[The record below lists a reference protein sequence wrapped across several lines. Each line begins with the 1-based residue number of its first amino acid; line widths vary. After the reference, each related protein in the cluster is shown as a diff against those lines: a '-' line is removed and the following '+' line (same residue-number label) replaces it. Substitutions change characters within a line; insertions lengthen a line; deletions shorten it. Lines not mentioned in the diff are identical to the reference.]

1 MGLEITQPGWPR
13 QWPRSLVWLKKV
25 LSRHTLVVA
34 LVFSLLVHALLLA
47 WRFADPESF
56 QRVFEDAALEVV
68 LVNAR
73 SDAPPERAQ
82 AIAQVHLAGG
92 GSVPSLQ
99 RASSPL
105 PPSLVQE
112 SGTDIGAMQRQIE
125 ALKLQQMRLLTQL
138 KQELSALTSDPS
150 GDTADAPER
159 QARQE
164 RQQQLTRQLA
174 EIEPKLE
181 KNQAGPRKRFVG
193 PSTREAVYA
202 LYYDKLRRTIETR
215 GTLNFPQVSG
225 QKLYGQL
232 TMVITV
238 DARGRLVQT
247 EVAKSSGLPL
257 LDQRAVAIVRSAAP
271 FDAFSA
277 NMRRQADQIVVVTR
291 FQFSNE
297 GTLDMRM
304 LTPGALQP

>member
-1 MGLEITQPGWPR
+1 MGLEGALSPSG
-13 QWPRSLVWLKKV
+13 LKQA
-25 LSRHTLVVA
+25 LQRHTLA
-34 LVFSLLVHALLLA
+34 WTLVFSLLVHAALIT

-56 QRVFEDAALEVV
+56 QRVFDDTTLEVV

-73 SDAPPERAQ
+73 SDTPPDRAQ
-82 AIAQVHLAGG
+82 AIAQVHLSGG
-92 GSVPSLQ
+92 GSAPGQ
-99 RASSPL
+99 HRASTPL
-105 PPSLVQE
+105 PPSTVQE

-138 KQELSALTSDPS
+138 KQELSALSTDPS
-150 GDTADAPER
+150 GETADAPER
-159 QARQE
+159 QARQA

-174 EIEPKLE
+174 EIEPQLE
-181 KNQAGPRKRFVG
+181 KTQSGPRKRFIS
-193 PSTREAVYA
+193 PATRQAVYA

-215 GTLNFPQVSG
+215 GTLNFPQAGG

-238 DARGRLVQT
+238 DAMGRLVQT
-247 EVAKSSGLPL
+247 EVAKPSGQPL

-271 FDAFSA
+271 FEVFSA

-291 FQFSNE
+291 FQFSKE
-297 GTLDMRM
+297 GTLGMRM
-304 LTPGALQP
+304 LTPGERNPEGRSSP

>member
-1 MGLEITQPGWPR
+1 MGLEAISPPAGL
-13 QWPRSLVWLKKV
+13 RSSLH
-25 LSRHTLVVA
+25 RHTLAWA
-34 LVFSLLVHALLLA
+34 LGFSLLVHALLIT
-47 WRFADPESF
+47 WRLADPESF
-56 QRVFEDAALEVV
+56 QRVFEDTPLEVV

-73 SDAPPERAQ
+73 TDAPPEHAQ
-82 AIAQVHLAGG
+82 AIAQVHLSGG
-92 GSVPSLQ
+92 GVAQGQQ
-99 RASSPL
+99 RASTPL
-105 PPSLVQE
+105 PPSMVQE

-125 ALKLQQMRLLTQL
+125 ALKLQQLRLLTQL
-138 KQELSALTSDPS
+138 KQELSALTEDPA
-150 GDTADAPER
+150 GETTDAPER

-181 KNQAGPRKRFVG
+181 KTQSGPRKRFIG
-193 PSTREAVYA
+193 PATRQAAYA

-215 GTLNFPQVSG
+215 GTLNFPQVGG

-247 EVAKSSGLPL
+247 EVAKPSGLPL

-271 FDAFSA
+271 FDVFSA

-291 FQFSNE
+291 FQFSKE
-297 GTLDMRM
+297 GVLDMQV
-304 LTPGALQP
+304 LAPAALPP

>member
-1 MGLEITQPGWPR
+1 MGLEGAPLVRLPTM
-13 QWPRSLVWLKKV
+13 VWLKQA
-25 LSRHTLVVA
+25 LSRHTLAWA
-34 LVFSLLVHALLLA
+34 LGLSLLVHGTLMA

-56 QRVFEDAALEVV
+56 QRVFDDTTLEVV

-92 GSVPSLQ
+92 GSAPGQQ

-105 PPSLVQE
+105 PPSALQE
-112 SGTDIGAMQRQIE
+112 SGTDIGSMQRQID

-138 KQELSALTSDPS
+138 KQELSALTTDPA
-150 GDTADAPER
+150 GETADAPER

-164 RQQQLTRQLA
+164 HRQQLARQLA
-174 EIEPKLE
+174 EIEPQLE
-181 KNQAGPRKRFVG
+181 KTQAGPRKRFIS
-193 PSTREAVYA
+193 PATRQAVYA

-215 GTLNFPQVSG
+215 GTLNFPQVDG

-238 DARGRLVQT
+238 DAQGRLLHT
-247 EVAKSSGLPL
+247 EVAKPSGQPL
-257 LDQRAVAIVRSAAP
+257 LDQRAVAIVHSAAP
-271 FDAFSA
+271 FDGFSA
-277 NMRRQADQIVVVTR
+277 NMRRQADLIVVVTR
-291 FQFSNE
+291 FQFSKE
-297 GTLDMRM
+297 GVLDMRM
-304 LTPGALQP
+304 LTPAAPKP

>member
-1 MGLEITQPGWPR
+1 MGLEGAQPPR
-13 QWPRSLVWLKKV
+13 ALHLAWLKQA
-25 LSRHTLVVA
+25 LSRHTLAWA
-34 LVFSLLVHALLLA
+34 LGFSLLVHAALIA

-56 QRVFEDAALEVV
+56 QRVFEDTSLEVV

-73 SDAPPERAQ
+73 SDASPERAQ

-92 GSVPSLQ
+92 GSAPGQQ

-105 PPSLVQE
+105 PPSAVQE

-138 KQELSALTSDPS
+138 KQELSALTTDPS
-150 GDTADAPER
+150 GETADAPER

-164 RQQQLTRQLA
+164 RQQQLARQLA
-174 EIEPKLE
+174 EIEPQLE
-181 KNQAGPRKRFVG
+181 KTQAGPRKRFIS
-193 PSTREAVYA
+193 PATRQAVYA

-215 GTLNFPQVSG
+215 GTLNFPQVGG

-238 DARGRLVQT
+238 DARGRLVHT
-247 EVAKSSGLPL
+247 EVVKPSGQPL

-271 FDAFSA
+271 FDGFSA

-291 FQFSNE
+291 FQFSKE
-297 GTLDMRM
+297 GVLDMRM
-304 LTPGALQP
+304 LTPGAPKP

>member
-1 MGLEITQPGWPR
+1 MGLEGALSPSG
-13 QWPRSLVWLKKV
+13 LKQA
-25 LSRHTLVVA
+25 LQRHTLA
-34 LVFSLLVHALLLA
+34 WTLVFSLLVHAALIT

-56 QRVFEDAALEVV
+56 QRVFDDTTLEVV

-73 SDAPPERAQ
+73 SDTPPERAQ
-82 AIAQVHLAGG
+82 AIAQVHLSGG
-92 GSVPSLQ
+92 GSAPGQ
-99 RASSPL
+99 HRASTPL
-105 PPSLVQE
+105 PPSTVQE

-138 KQELSALTSDPS
+138 KQELSALSTDPS
-150 GDTADAPER
+150 GETADAPER
-159 QARQE
+159 QARQA

-174 EIEPKLE
+174 EIEPQLE
-181 KNQAGPRKRFVG
+181 KTQSGPRKRFIS
-193 PSTREAVYA
+193 PATRQAVYA

-215 GTLNFPQVSG
+215 GTLNFPQAGG

-238 DARGRLVQT
+238 DAMGRLVQT
-247 EVAKSSGLPL
+247 EVAKPSGQPL

-271 FDAFSA
+271 FEVFSA

-291 FQFSNE
+291 FQFSKE

-304 LTPGALQP
+304 LAPTALQP

>member
-1 MGLEITQPGWPR
+1 M
-13 QWPRSLVWLKKV
+13 VWLKQA
-25 LSRHTLVVA
+25 LTRHTLAWA
-34 LVFSLLVHALLLA
+34 LGLSLLVHGTLMA

-56 QRVFEDAALEVV
+56 QRVFDDTTLEVV

-92 GSVPSLQ
+92 GSASGQQ

-105 PPSLVQE
+105 PPSALQE
-112 SGTDIGAMQRQIE
+112 AGTDIGAMQRQIE

-138 KQELSALTSDPS
+138 KQELSALTTDPS
-150 GDTADAPER
+150 GETADAPER

-164 RQQQLTRQLA
+164 QRQQLARQLA
-174 EIEPKLE
+174 EIEPQLE
-181 KNQAGPRKRFVG
+181 KTQTGPRKRFIS
-193 PSTREAVYA
+193 PATRQAVYA

-215 GTLNFPQVSG
+215 GTLNFPQVDG

-238 DARGRLVQT
+238 DAQGRVLQT
-247 EVAKSSGLPL
+247 EVAKPSGQPL

-271 FDAFSA
+271 FDGFSA
-277 NMRRQADQIVVVTR
+277 NMRRQADLIVVVTR
-291 FQFSNE
+291 FQFSKE
-297 GTLDMRM
+297 GVLDMRM
-304 LTPGALQP
+304 LTPAAPKP

>member
-1 MGLEITQPGWPR
+1 MGLEAIPPPAGL
-13 QWPRSLVWLKKV
+13 RSSLH
-25 LSRHTLVVA
+25 RHTLAWA
-34 LVFSLLVHALLLA
+34 LGFSLLVHALVIT
-47 WRFADPESF
+47 WRLADPESF
-56 QRVFEDAALEVV
+56 QRVFEDTPLEVV

-73 SDAPPERAQ
+73 TDAPPEHAQ
-82 AIAQVHLAGG
+82 AIAQVHLSGG
-92 GSVPSLQ
+92 GVAQGQQ
-99 RASSPL
+99 RASTPL

-125 ALKLQQMRLLTQL
+125 ALKLQQLRLLTQL
-138 KQELSALTSDPS
+138 KQELSALTEDPA
-150 GDTADAPER
+150 GETTDAPER

-174 EIEPKLE
+174 EIEPKLS
-181 KNQAGPRKRFVG
+181 KNQSGPRKRFIG
-193 PSTREAVYA
+193 PATRQAVYA

-215 GTLNFPQVSG
+215 GTLNFPQVGG

-238 DARGRLVQT
+238 DTGGRLVQT
-247 EVAKSSGLPL
+247 EVAQASGQPL

-271 FDAFSA
+271 FDVFSA

-291 FQFSNE
+291 FQFSKE
-297 GTLDMRM
+297 GVLDMQV
-304 LTPGALQP
+304 LAPAALPP

>member
-1 MGLEITQPGWPR
+1 MGPESTQFRRVGLFPR
-13 QWPRSLVWLKKV
+13 LKLAV
-25 LSRHTLVVA
+25 NRYTLWWT
-34 LVFSLLVHALLLA
+34 LGFSLLLHASLIA
-47 WRFADPESF
+47 WRFADPVSF
-56 QRVFEDAALEVV
+56 NRVFEDTVLEVV

-73 SDAPPERAQ
+73 SDLPPERAQ
-82 AIAQVHLAGG
+82 AIAQVHLSGG
-92 GSVPSLQ
+92 GKIPTDT

-105 PPSLVQE
+105 PPSVLDE

-125 ALKLQQMRLLTQL
+125 ALQLQQMRLLTQL
-138 KQELSALTSDPS
+138 KQELSALTQDSA
-150 GDTADAPER
+150 GETTQAPER

-164 RQQQLTRQLA
+164 RQRQLTRELA
-174 EIEPKLE
+174 QIEQKV
-181 KNQAGPRKRFVG
+181 QTTQGGPRKRFIS
-193 PSTREAVYA
+193 PATREAVYA

-215 GTLNFPQVSG
+215 GTLNFPQVGG

-232 TMVITV
+232 TMAITV

-247 EVAKSSGLPL
+247 EVARTSGQPL

-271 FDAFSA
+271 FEVFSA

-291 FQFSNE
+291 FQFSKE

-304 LTPGALQP
+304 LTPEASPP

>member
-1 MGLEITQPGWPR
+1 MGLEGALSPSG
-13 QWPRSLVWLKKV
+13 LKQA
-25 LSRHTLVVA
+25 LQRHTLA
-34 LVFSLLVHALLLA
+34 WTLVFSLLVHAALIT

-56 QRVFEDAALEVV
+56 QRVFDDTTLEVV

-73 SDAPPERAQ
+73 SDTPPDRAQ
-82 AIAQVHLAGG
+82 AIAQVHLSGG
-92 GSVPSLQ
+92 GSAPGQ
-99 RASSPL
+99 HRASTPL
-105 PPSLVQE
+105 PPSTVQE

-138 KQELSALTSDPS
+138 KQELSALSTDPS
-150 GDTADAPER
+150 GETADAPER
-159 QARQE
+159 QARQA

-174 EIEPKLE
+174 EIEPQLE
-181 KNQAGPRKRFVG
+181 KTQSGPRKRFIS
-193 PSTREAVYA
+193 PATRQAVYA

-215 GTLNFPQVSG
+215 GTLNFPQVGG

-238 DARGRLVQT
+238 DAMGRLVQT
-247 EVAKSSGLPL
+247 EVAKPSGQPL

-271 FDAFSA
+271 FEVFSA

-291 FQFSNE
+291 FQFSKE

-304 LTPGALQP
+304 LAPTALQP

>member
-1 MGLEITQPGWPR
+1 MGLEGALSPSG
-13 QWPRSLVWLKKV
+13 LKQA
-25 LSRHTLVVA
+25 LQRHTLA
-34 LVFSLLVHALLLA
+34 WTLVFSLLVHAALIT

-56 QRVFEDAALEVV
+56 QRVFDDTTLEVV

-73 SDAPPERAQ
+73 SDTPPDRAQ
-82 AIAQVHLAGG
+82 AIAQVHLSGG
-92 GSVPSLQ
+92 GSAPGQ
-99 RASSPL
+99 HRASTPL
-105 PPSLVQE
+105 PPSTVQE

-138 KQELSALTSDPS
+138 KQELSALSTDPS
-150 GDTADAPER
+150 GETADAPER
-159 QARQE
+159 QARQA

-174 EIEPKLE
+174 EIEPQLE
-181 KNQAGPRKRFVG
+181 KTQSGPRKRFIS
-193 PSTREAVYA
+193 PATRQAVYA

-215 GTLNFPQVSG
+215 GTLNFPQAGG

-238 DARGRLVQT
+238 DVMGRLVQT
-247 EVAKSSGLPL
+247 EVAKPSGQPL

-271 FDAFSA
+271 FEVFSA

-291 FQFSNE
+291 FQFSKE

-304 LTPGALQP
+304 LAPTALQP

>member
-1 MGLEITQPGWPR
+1 MGLEAIPPPAGL
-13 QWPRSLVWLKKV
+13 RSSLH
-25 LSRHTLVVA
+25 RHTLAWA
-34 LVFSLLVHALLLA
+34 LGFSLLVHALVIT
-47 WRFADPESF
+47 WRLADPESF
-56 QRVFEDAALEVV
+56 QRVFEDTPLEVV

-73 SDAPPERAQ
+73 TDAPPEHAQ
-82 AIAQVHLAGG
+82 AIAQVHLSGG
-92 GSVPSLQ
+92 GVAQGQQ
-99 RASSPL
+99 RASTPL
-105 PPSLVQE
+105 PPSMVQE

-125 ALKLQQMRLLTQL
+125 ALKLQQLRLLTQL
-138 KQELSALTSDPS
+138 KQELSALTEDPA
-150 GDTADAPER
+150 GETTDAPER

-174 EIEPKLE
+174 EIEPKLQ
-181 KNQAGPRKRFVG
+181 KNQAGPRKRFIG
-193 PSTREAVYA
+193 PATREAVYA

-215 GTLNFPQVSG
+215 GTLNFPEVGG

-247 EVAKSSGLPL
+247 EVAKPSGLPL

-271 FDAFSA
+271 FDGFSA

>member
-1 MGLEITQPGWPR
+1 MLHRYT
-13 QWPRSLVWLKKV
+13 LVW
-25 LSRHTLVVA
+25 A
-34 LVFSLLVHALLLA
+34 LGFSLLVHAALIA
-47 WRFADPESF
+47 WRLADPESF
-56 QRVFEDAALEVV
+56 QRVFQDTALEVV

-73 SDAPPERAQ
+73 SDTPPEQAQ

-92 GSVPSLQ
+92 GSAQ
-99 RASSPL
+99 RDARASSPL
-105 PPSLVQE
+105 PPSTVQE
-112 SGTDIGAMQRQIE
+112 WGFDIGAMQRQIE

-138 KQELSALTSDPS
+138 KQELSALTTDPS
-150 GDTADAPER
+150 GQSADAPER

-164 RQQQLTRQLA
+164 RAQQLTRQLA
-174 EIEPKLE
+174 EIEPQLE
-181 KNQAGPRKRFVG
+181 KNQAGPRKRFIS
-193 PSTREAVYA
+193 PATQEAVYA
-202 LYYDKLRRTIETR
+202 LYYDKLRRNIETR
-215 GTLNFPQVSG
+215 GTLNFPEVGG

-247 EVAKSSGLPL
+247 EVAKPSGLPL
-257 LDQRAVAIVRSAAP
+257 LDQRAVAIVRSVAP
-271 FDAFSA
+271 FDVFSA

-304 LTPGALQP
+304 LTPGALPP

>member
-1 MGLEITQPGWPR
+1 MGLEGARPAWPR
-13 QWPRSLVWLKKV
+13 PSAWLTQV
-25 LSRHTLVVA
+25 LHRHTLVWA
-34 LVFSLLVHALLLA
+34 LGFSLLVHAALLA

-56 QRVFEDAALEVV
+56 QRVFEDTALEVV

-73 SDAPPERAQ
+73 SDAPPDRAQ

-92 GSVPSLQ
+92 GAISSHQ

-105 PPSLVQE
+105 PPSAVQE
-112 SGTDIGAMQRQIE
+112 SGADIGAMQRQIE

-138 KQELSALTSDPS
+138 KQELSALTTDPS
-150 GDTADAPER
+150 GETADAPER

-174 EIEPKLE
+174 EIEPKLQ
-181 KNQAGPRKRFVG
+181 KNQAGPRKRFIG
-193 PSTREAVYA
+193 PATREAVYA

-215 GTLNFPQVSG
+215 GTLNFPQVGG

-247 EVAKSSGLPL
+247 EVAKPSGLPL

-271 FDAFSA
+271 FDGFSA

-291 FQFSNE
+291 FQFSND
-297 GTLDMRM
+297 GTMDMRM

>member
-1 MGLEITQPGWPR
+1 MGLEGAPSPSG
-13 QWPRSLVWLKKV
+13 LKQA
-25 LSRHTLVVA
+25 LQRHTLA
-34 LVFSLLVHALLLA
+34 WTLVFSLLVHAALIT

-56 QRVFEDAALEVV
+56 QRVFDDTTLEVV

-73 SDAPPERAQ
+73 SDTPPDRAQ
-82 AIAQVHLAGG
+82 AIAQVHLSGG
-92 GSVPSLQ
+92 GSAPGQ
-99 RASSPL
+99 HRASTPL
-105 PPSLVQE
+105 PPSTVQE

-125 ALKLQQMRLLTQL
+125 ALKLQQMRLLTQIQ
-138 KQELSALTSDPS
+138 QELSALSADPS
-150 GDTADAPER
+150 GETADAPER
-159 QARQE
+159 QARQA

-174 EIEPKLE
+174 EIEPQLE
-181 KNQAGPRKRFVG
+181 KTQSGPRKRFIS
-193 PSTREAVYA
+193 PATRQAVYA

-215 GTLNFPQVSG
+215 GTLNFPQAGG

-238 DARGRLVQT
+238 DAMGRLVQT
-247 EVAKSSGLPL
+247 EVAKPSGQPL

-271 FDAFSA
+271 FEVFSA

-291 FQFSNE
+291 FQFSKE

-304 LTPGALQP
+304 LAPTALQP

>member
-1 MGLEITQPGWPR
+1 MGLESALSVQLSPWAT
-13 QWPRSLVWLKKV
+13 LKQAME
-25 LSRHTLVVA
+25 RHTLAGA
-34 LVFSLLVHALLLA
+34 LGLSLLVHASLIT

-56 QRVFEDAALEVV
+56 QRVFEDAALDVV

-73 SDAPPERAQ
+73 SDDPPERAQ

-92 GSVPSLQ
+92 GTGPGQQ

-105 PPSLVQE
+105 PPSVLQE

-125 ALKLQQMRLLTQL
+125 ALKLQQLRLLTQL
-138 KQELSALTSDPS
+138 QQELSALTPDPS
-150 GDTADAPER
+150 GETADAPER

-174 EIEPKLE
+174 EIEPQLQ
-181 KNQAGPRKRFVG
+181 KNQAGPRKRFIS
-193 PSTREAVYA
+193 PATRQAVYA

-215 GTLNFPQVSG
+215 GTLNFPEVGG

-238 DARGRLVQT
+238 DAAGRLLQT
-247 EVAKSSGLPL
+247 EVAKTSGQPM

-271 FDAFSA
+271 FEGFSA

-291 FQFSNE
+291 FQFSRE
-297 GTLDMRM
+297 GVLDMRM
-304 LTPGALQP
+304 LSPAAPKP

>member
-1 MGLEITQPGWPR
+1 MGLEGALSPSGMKQ
-13 QWPRSLVWLKKV
+13 V
-25 LSRHTLVVA
+25 LQGHTLA
-34 LVFSLLVHALLLA
+34 WTLFFSLGVHVSLIA

-56 QRVFEDAALEVV
+56 QRVFDDTTLEVV

-73 SDAPPERAQ
+73 SDTPPERAQ
-82 AIAQVHLAGG
+82 AIAQVHLSGG
-92 GSVPSLQ
+92 GSAPGQQ

-105 PPSLVQE
+105 PPSTVQE

-138 KQELSALTSDPS
+138 KQELSALSTDPS
-150 GDTADAPER
+150 GETADAPER
-159 QARQE
+159 QARQA

-174 EIEPKLE
+174 EIEPQLE
-181 KNQAGPRKRFVG
+181 KNQSGPRKRFIS
-193 PSTREAVYA
+193 PATRQAVYA

-215 GTLNFPQVSG
+215 GTLNFPQAGG

-238 DARGRLVQT
+238 DAMGRLVQT
-247 EVAKSSGLPL
+247 EVAKPSGQPL

-271 FDAFSA
+271 FEVFSA
-277 NMRRQADQIVVVTR
+277 NMRRQADHIVVVTR
-291 FQFSNE
+291 FQFSRE

-304 LTPGALQP
+304 LTPVERNPEGRSSP

>member
-1 MGLEITQPGWPR
+1 LH
-13 QWPRSLVWLKKV
+13 
-25 LSRHTLVVA
+25 RHTLVWT
-34 LVFSLLVHALLLA
+34 LGFSLLVHVALIT

-56 QRVFEDAALEVV
+56 HRVFEDSTLEVV

-82 AIAQVHLAGG
+82 AVAQVQLAGG
-92 GSVPSLQ
+92 GAVPGDQ

-105 PPSLVQE
+105 PPSTAQE
-112 SGTDIGAMQRQIE
+112 SGADIGAMQRQIE
-125 ALKLQQMRLLTQL
+125 ALKLQQWLLLTQL
-138 KQELSALTSDPS
+138 KQELSALTRDPS
-150 GDTADAPER
+150 GETADAPER

-164 RQQQLTRQLA
+164 RKQQLTRQLA

-181 KNQAGPRKRFVG
+181 KNQAGPRKRFIS
-193 PSTREAVYA
+193 PATREAVYA

-215 GTLNFPQVSG
+215 GTLNFPQVGG

-247 EVAKSSGLPL
+247 EVVKPSGLPL

-271 FDAFSA
+271 FDVFSA

-291 FQFSNE
+291 FQFSQE

-304 LTPGALQP
+304 LTPGVAQSRR

>member
-1 MGLEITQPGWPR
+1 LER
-13 QWPRSLVWLKKV
+13 AVHS
-25 LSRHTLVVA
+25 HTLWWT
-34 LVFSLLVHALLLA
+34 LGFSLSLHAALIA
-47 WRFADPESF
+47 WRFADPISF
-56 QRVFEDAALEVV
+56 NRVFEDTVLEVV

-73 SDAPPERAQ
+73 SDMLPERAQ
-82 AIAQVHLAGG
+82 AIAQVRLAGG
-92 GSVPSLQ
+92 GQ
-99 RASSPL
+99 GAADARASSPL
-105 PPSLVQE
+105 PPSLLDE

-125 ALKLQQMRLLTQL
+125 ALQLQQMRLITQL
-138 KQELSALTSDPS
+138 KQALSDLTEDPA
-150 GDTADAPER
+150 GETAQAPER

-164 RQQQLTRQLA
+164 RQRQLTRELA
-174 EIEPKLE
+174 QIEQKVQ
-181 KNQAGPRKRFVG
+181 KTQGGPRKRFIS
-193 PSTREAVYA
+193 PATREAVYA

-215 GTLNFPQVSG
+215 GTLNFPQVGG

-247 EVAKSSGLPL
+247 EVARTSGQPL

-271 FDAFSA
+271 FDVFSA

-291 FQFSNE
+291 FQFSKE

-304 LTPGALQP
+304 LTPDAPPR

>member
-1 MGLEITQPGWPR
+1 MGPESAQFRRVGLFPR
-13 QWPRSLVWLKKV
+13 LKLAV
-25 LSRHTLVVA
+25 NRYTLWWT
-34 LVFSLLVHALLLA
+34 LGFSLLLHASLIA
-47 WRFADPESF
+47 WRFADPVSF
-56 QRVFEDAALEVV
+56 NRVFEDTVLEVV

-73 SDAPPERAQ
+73 SDLPPERAQ
-82 AIAQVHLAGG
+82 AIAQVHLSGG
-92 GSVPSLQ
+92 GKIPTDT

-105 PPSLVQE
+105 PPSVLDE

-125 ALKLQQMRLLTQL
+125 ALQLQQMRLLTQL
-138 KQELSALTSDPS
+138 KQELSALTQDPA
-150 GDTADAPER
+150 GETTQAPER

-164 RQQQLTRQLA
+164 RQRQLTRELA
-174 EIEPKLE
+174 QIEQKV
-181 KNQAGPRKRFVG
+181 QTTQGGPRKRFIS
-193 PSTREAVYA
+193 PATREAVYA

-215 GTLNFPQVSG
+215 GTLNFPQVGG

-232 TMVITV
+232 TMAITV

-247 EVAKSSGLPL
+247 DVARTSGQPL

-271 FDAFSA
+271 FEVFSA

-291 FQFSNE
+291 FQFSKE

-304 LTPGALQP
+304 LTPEASPP

>member
-1 MGLEITQPGWPR
+1 MGLERTLFPSR
-13 QWPRSLVWLKKV
+13 LKHSLHG
-25 LSRHTLVVA
+25 HTLAWA
-34 LVFSLLVHALLLA
+34 LCFSLGVHAALIT

-56 QRVFEDAALEVV
+56 QRVFEDTAMEVV

-73 SDAPPERAQ
+73 SEAPPERAQ

-92 GSVPSLQ
+92 GAVPGQQ
-99 RASSPL
+99 RASTPL
-105 PPSLVQE
+105 PPSLVPE

-150 GDTADAPER
+150 GEKTDAPER

-164 RQQQLTRQLA
+164 RQQQLARQLA

-181 KNQAGPRKRFVG
+181 KNQSGPRKRFIS
-193 PSTREAVYA
+193 PATRQAVYA

-215 GTLNFPQVSG
+215 GTLNFPQVG
-225 QKLYGQL
+225 EQKLYGQL

-238 DARGRLVQT
+238 DDKGRLVQT
-247 EVAKSSGLPL
+247 EVAKPSGQAL

-291 FQFSNE
+291 FQFSKE
-297 GTLDMRM
+297 GVLDMRM
-304 LTPGALQP
+304 LTPDPLQP

>member
-1 MGLEITQPGWPR
+1 MGLEGALSPSG
-13 QWPRSLVWLKKV
+13 LKQA
-25 LSRHTLVVA
+25 LQRHTLA
-34 LVFSLLVHALLLA
+34 WTLVFSLLVHAALIT

-56 QRVFEDAALEVV
+56 QRVFDDTSLEVV

-73 SDAPPERAQ
+73 SVTPPERAQ
-82 AIAQVHLAGG
+82 AIAQVQLSGG
-92 GSVPSLQ
+92 GSATGQQ
-99 RASSPL
+99 RASTPL
-105 PPSLVQE
+105 PPSTVQE

-138 KQELSALTSDPS
+138 KQELSALSTDPS
-150 GDTADAPER
+150 GETADAPER
-159 QARQE
+159 QARQA

-174 EIEPKLE
+174 EIEPQLE
-181 KNQAGPRKRFVG
+181 KTQSGPRKRFIS
-193 PSTREAVYA
+193 PATQQAVYA

-215 GTLNFPQVSG
+215 GTLNFPQAGG

-232 TMVITV
+232 TMVITL
-238 DARGRLVQT
+238 DAMGRLVQT
-247 EVAKSSGLPL
+247 EVAKPSGQPL

-271 FDAFSA
+271 FEVFSA

-291 FQFSNE
+291 FQFSKE

-304 LTPGALQP
+304 LAPTALQP

>member
-1 MGLEITQPGWPR
+1 MGPESAQFRRVGLFPR
-13 QWPRSLVWLKKV
+13 LKLAV
-25 LSRHTLVVA
+25 NRYTLWWT
-34 LVFSLLVHALLLA
+34 LGFSLLLHASLIA
-47 WRFADPESF
+47 WRFADPVSF
-56 QRVFEDAALEVV
+56 NRVFEDTVLEVV

-73 SDAPPERAQ
+73 SDLPPERAQ
-82 AIAQVHLAGG
+82 AIAQVHLSGG
-92 GSVPSLQ
+92 GKIPTDT

-105 PPSLVQE
+105 PPSVLDE

-125 ALKLQQMRLLTQL
+125 ALQLQQMRLLTQL
-138 KQELSALTSDPS
+138 KQELSALTQDSA
-150 GDTADAPER
+150 GETTQAPER

-164 RQQQLTRQLA
+164 RQRQLTRELA
-174 EIEPKLE
+174 QIEQKV
-181 KNQAGPRKRFVG
+181 QTTQGGARKRFIS
-193 PSTREAVYA
+193 PATREAVYA

-215 GTLNFPQVSG
+215 GTLNFPQVGG

-232 TMVITV
+232 TMAITV

-247 EVAKSSGLPL
+247 EVARTSGQPL

-271 FDAFSA
+271 FEVFSA

-291 FQFSNE
+291 FQFSKE

-304 LTPGALQP
+304 LTPEASPP

>member
-1 MGLEITQPGWPR
+1 MGLEGALSPSG
-13 QWPRSLVWLKKV
+13 LKQA
-25 LSRHTLVVA
+25 LQRHTLA
-34 LVFSLLVHALLLA
+34 WTLVFSLLVHAALIT

-56 QRVFEDAALEVV
+56 QRVFDDTTLEVV

-73 SDAPPERAQ
+73 SDTPPDRAQ
-82 AIAQVHLAGG
+82 AIAQVHLSGG
-92 GSVPSLQ
+92 GSAPGQ
-99 RASSPL
+99 HRASTPL
-105 PPSLVQE
+105 PPSTVQE

-138 KQELSALTSDPS
+138 KQELSALSTDPS
-150 GDTADAPER
+150 GETADAPER
-159 QARQE
+159 QARQA

-174 EIEPKLE
+174 EIEPQLE
-181 KNQAGPRKRFVG
+181 KTQSGPRKRFIS
-193 PSTREAVYA
+193 PATRQAVYA

-215 GTLNFPQVSG
+215 GTLNFPQAGG

-238 DARGRLVQT
+238 DAMGRLVQT
-247 EVAKSSGLPL
+247 EVAKPSGQPL

-271 FDAFSA
+271 FEVFSA

-291 FQFSNE
+291 FQFSKE

-304 LTPGALQP
+304 LAPTGLQP